1 MHKILINR
9 FRGTRSQELGLQAI
23 SLGVLSPQVESQE
36 DDDDNKDDIA
46 AHVDREGSEVAGGIG
61 GKEDLW
67 A

>member
-23 SLGVLSPQVESQE
+23 FPGVLSPQVESQE

-46 AHVDREGSEVAGGIG
+46 THVDSEGGEVAGSID